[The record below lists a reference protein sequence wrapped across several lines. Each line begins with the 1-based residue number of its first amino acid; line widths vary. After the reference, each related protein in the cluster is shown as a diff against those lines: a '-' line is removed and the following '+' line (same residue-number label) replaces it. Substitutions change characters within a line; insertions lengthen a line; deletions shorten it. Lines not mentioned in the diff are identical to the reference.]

1 MLLFEQLVIRDTD
14 NLILAISVPY
24 ELKWHTTVHIASAKK
39 RKNVWL
45 GTIKLTEK
53 YYLKLVGIY
62 VWSGNNYVSSFFKRG
77 KEKCWK
83 IIEKFPKFLACFKT
97 LATAKN
103 DMEISLTSWKNLF
116 ALCMVQNLKENT
128 K

>member
-77 KEKCWK
+77 KEKML
-83 IIEKFPKFLACFKT
+83 E
-97 LATAKN
+97 
-103 DMEISLTSWKNLF
+103 DY
-116 ALCMVQNLKENT
+116 
-128 K
+128 